1 MESVSFNTPII
12 DLFGIRL
19 PIVAGG
25 LMWLSDANY
34 VAAAS
39 RAGVMGFITAAS
51 FPELPALRA
60 EIRRCRELCQGG
72 SFGVNVSMLPKLVE
86 GEQTQAVFAA
96 IAEEGVRFVETS
108 GRSPEAYLPMLHS
121 AGIKVL
127 HKVPNL
133 RFAIKAAEL
142 GVDAVSI
149 VGAEC
154 GGHPGLDLIGSFVQA
169 AWAKSHI
176 TLPYLI
182 GGGVGEG
189 SQIAAALAMGASG
202 VVIGTRFLVAEE
214 IWAHADYK
222 RQLIASQPTDT
233 QLCMQSIRNTVRV
246 LRNQTSEA
254 VVALEASMAEVRIED
269 LLPLV
274 SGKIGRN
281 AYATGDWSQGLLS
294 AGQSLAFVD
303 RIEPV
308 ASIVSR
314 LEQELLQALE
324 RLHRIA
330 GEPRQSTGSFTT
342 SIRKGL

>member
-1 MESVSFNTPII
+1 MDSVPFNTPII

-19 PIVAGG
+19 PIIAGG

-39 RAGVMGFITAAS
+39 RAGIMGFITAAS
-51 FPELPALRA
+51 FPDLPALRA

-86 GEQTQAVFAA
+86 GEQTHAVFA
-96 IAEEGVRFVETS
+96 ETS
-108 GRSPEAYLPMLHS
+108 GLSPAAYLPMLQS

-133 RFAIKAAEL
+133 RFAIKAVEL

-154 GGHPGLDLIGSFVQA
+154 GGHPGLDLVGSFVQA

-176 TLPYLI
+176 KLPYLI

-202 VVIGTRFLVAEE
+202 VVIGTRFLVAQE

-222 RQLIASQPTDT
+222 RQLIAAQPTDT

-246 LRNQTSEA
+246 LRNHTSEA

-281 AYATGDWSQGLLS
+281 AYATGDWSKGLLS

-303 RIEPV
+303 RIEPIV
-308 ASIVSR
+308 SIVAR

-330 GEPRQSTGSFTT
+330 G
-342 SIRKGL
+342 